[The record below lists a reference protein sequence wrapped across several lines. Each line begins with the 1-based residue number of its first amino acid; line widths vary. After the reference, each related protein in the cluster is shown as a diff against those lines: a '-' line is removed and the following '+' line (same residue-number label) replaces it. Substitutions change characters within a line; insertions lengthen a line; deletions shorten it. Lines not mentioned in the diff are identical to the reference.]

1 MKTAITTTALV
12 TTLYLSS
19 LALADTRSTI
29 LSMEQACTGKSST
42 ESAKVLA
49 DIGVKCRPYVDHGGQ
64 QTPDVLAAQ
73 SLTELQQQLI
83 GTINEMQSA
92 TISKNTEQLAALLT
106 DDFVIIQPG
115 GNAWDKETYL
125 NNGFAHLR
133 AMFTEMSFDIEPIRI
148 LSDSD
153 NATVVARF
161 RLGGLHMGKPATT
174 FGLSTITLNKI
185 NEQWM
190 ISVIHNTGM
199 QVY

>member
-1 MKTAITTTALV
+1 MKTVITALAA
-12 TTLYLSS
+12 TLYLSS
-19 LALADTRSTI
+19 FAVADTRSTI
-29 LSMEQACTGKSST
+29 LSMEQACSGKSSA
-42 ESAKVLA
+42 ESAALLA

-64 QTPDVLAAQ
+64 QTPQVSELQNLTAQ
-73 SLTELQQQLI
+73 QQQLLA
-83 GTINEMQSA
+83 TINNMQTA
-92 TISKNTEQLAALLT
+92 TISKDKEKLAALLT

-115 GNAWDKETYL
+115 GNAWDKQTYL
-125 NNGFAHLR
+125 NNGFAHLK

-148 LSDSD
+148 FSDSD

-185 NEQWM
+185 NQQWM